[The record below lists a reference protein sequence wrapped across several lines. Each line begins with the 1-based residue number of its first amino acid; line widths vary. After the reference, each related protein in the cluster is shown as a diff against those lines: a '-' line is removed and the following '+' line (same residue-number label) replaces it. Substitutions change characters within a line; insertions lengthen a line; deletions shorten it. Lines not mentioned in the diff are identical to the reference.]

1 MREGGGIA
9 STRPLQLRPERAGG
23 ACLADPPRALEISSL
38 AVSPKPWGSG
48 AVERLGQN
56 KPLAWESAPPP
67 CPTWKASF
75 SGAGAGLTPRLAP
88 CAAVPGNRHKGPC
101 GTGRRSRGQR
111 GGSHDRTWQGLGRT
125 SRARLTMV
133 PRSSAQTLLPHS
145 SRPGPEE
152 RGAGTDAT
160 RSTVVGGAS
169 AGAEQRH
176 SASRGRREGVPF

>member
-1 MREGGGIA
+1 MSRRPA
-9 STRPLQLRPERAGG
+9 QSTRNFFASGKPQALGFWSCGEAGSEQA
-23 ACLADPPRALEISSL
+23 ACLGVRPPR
-38 AVSPKPWGSG
+38 
-48 AVERLGQN
+48 
-56 KPLAWESAPPP
+56 P